1 MSNGDNNKI
10 PLLCKT
16 PKDGGSPDFDAFF
29 RPGGVFCVTEA
40 FQYPTHS

>member
-1 MSNGDNNKI
+1 MSNGDKKKI
-10 PLLCKT
+10 LLLCKM
-16 PKDGGSPDFDAFF
+16 PKEARPTDIDAFF